1 MCTVLVI
8 EDEPDIADNL
18 CDLMEALG
26 YQALQAHDGAMGIEA
41 ARSHRPDLILCDMRM
56 PKMTGHDVLRALRSD
71 DDWAR
76 DVPVALL
83 TASTEPRLKEKS
95 EALGASAF
103 IRKPFDV
110 DDLIATVNALLGGAS
125 S

>member
-1 MCTVLVI
+1 
-8 EDEPDIADNL
+8 
-18 CDLMEALG
+18 
-26 YQALQAHDGAMGIEA
+26 MGVEA

-56 PKMTGHDVLRALRSD
+56 PKMTGHDVLRTLRSE
-71 DDWAR
+71 DDWGR

-110 DDLIATVNALLGGAS
+110 DDLIATVNTLLGDAS
-125 S
+125 